1 MCTFPMTGFAY
12 EKSNDFTDLS
22 LEALMDIEI
31 TSVSK
36 KLQKLSE
43 APAAIFV
50 ITHEDLNRSGATSV
64 AEALRMVPGVQV
76 GRIDA
81 NKWAIGIRGLNG
93 RFSNKLLV
101 LVDGRT
107 VYTPIYSG
115 VFWEIQDMILDDVE
129 RIEVIRGPGAAIWG
143 SNAVNGVINIISKS
157 AFETQGGYAEVLSGN
172 ADPVNTSVRYGG
184 RFNENNTAYRIYA
197 KYFEQ
202 NSNVYKDTDTDAY
215 DQWDMFRTGFKIN
228 HQNQDTIQ
236 YGLQGEI
243 FKGKAGETLMDS
255 QLTDTIPYADIS
267 LRNYNTDHFGGN
279 LMFNWK
285 RQLSSGSDFAFQCY
299 YDTAHYNPLVADV
312 SVDTLDFSF
321 QHRFLPTRSQ
331 ELVWGGGYRNI
342 QDKIDA
348 FMFATVS
355 QKNASYDLTNFF
367 VQDDISLLDE
377 RVHLVLGSL
386 IENNSFTGWEFQP
399 SLRTIWQANPSNS
412 FWAAVSRAIRSVS
425 RLERGASISYAIPN
439 ADLPMLGSAIMD
451 PHMDSEKMLAYEVGH
466 RSWLGNKVSMDST
479 VFLHDYD
486 KLRGSYNG
494 TPYFDMEKGS
504 MIIPFYASNSIQ
516 GRIWGFEGAMDWKPK
531 NILMF
536 KIAYTFRKTSL
547 KYRDGSIPDTGIQG
561 SPQYEQNKD
570 PEHTLSLSAR
580 FDFTEKVKLDLWGR
594 YVSDLPSFDIDAYWE
609 MDTVLRWQVKPGLEL
624 RLVGQN
630 LLNKHH
636 PEYISEYLNTL
647 PTESER
653 KGYMAVSYKF

>member
-1 MCTFPMTGFAY
+1 MAGFAY
-12 EKSNDFTDLS
+12 EKSNDLTDLS
-22 LEALMDIEI
+22 LEALMNIEI

-36 KLQKLSE
+36 KAQKLSE

-50 ITHEDLNRSGATSV
+50 ITHEDLMRSGATSI

-93 RFSNKLLV
+93 RFSNKFLV

-115 VFWEIQDMILDDVE
+115 VFWEIQDMVLEDLD

-143 SNAVNGVINIISKS
+143 SNAVNGVINIITKS
-157 AFETQGGYAEVLSGN
+157 PFSTQGGYTEVLSGTS
-172 ADPVNTSVRYGG
+172 DSINTSIRYGG
-184 RFNENNTAYRIYA
+184 SFNESNTAYRIYA

-202 NSNVYKDTDTDAY
+202 NSQVYKDTDTDAH
-215 DQWDMFRTGFKIN
+215 DQWDMFRTGFKIS
-228 HQNQDTIQ
+228 HQDQGSIQ

-243 FKGKAGETLMDS
+243 FNGKTWETLVNS
-255 QLTDTIPYADIS
+255 ELSDTIPYADIS
-267 LRNYNTDHFGGN
+267 LRNYKTDHFGGN

-285 RQLSSGSDFAFQCY
+285 RELSAGSDYSFQCY
-299 YDTAHYNPLVADV
+299 YDTVHYNPLVADV
-312 SVDTLDFSF
+312 TVDTLDFSF
-321 QHRFLPTRSQ
+321 QHRFLPTRGQ
-331 ELVWGGGYRNI
+331 ELVWGGGYRYI
-342 QDKIDA
+342 YDKIDA

-355 QKNASYDLTNFF
+355 EKNASYDLTNFF

-377 RVHLVLGSL
+377 RVHLVLGSQ

-399 SLRTIWQANPSNS
+399 SFRTLWQANSSNS

-439 ADLPMLGSAIMD
+439 ADLPMLGTAIMD

-466 RSWLGNKVSMDST
+466 RSWLGNAFSLDST

-486 KLRGSYNG
+486 KLRGSVNG
-494 TPYFDMEKGS
+494 TPYFDMEKGA
-504 MIIPFYASNSIQ
+504 MIIPFYATNSIKGQ
-516 GRIWGFEGAMDWKPK
+516 IWGFEEAMDWKPK
-531 NILMF
+531 DKLMF
-536 KIAYTFRKTSL
+536 KIAYTYRKTSL
-547 KYRDGSIPDTGIQG
+547 KYRDNSIPDTGIQG
-561 SPQYEQNKD
+561 SPKYEANKD
-570 PEHTLSLSAR
+570 SEHTLSLSAR
-580 FDFTEKVKLDLWGR
+580 LDIKENLKLDLWGR
-594 YVSDLPSFDIDAYWE
+594 YVSEIPSFDIDAYLE
-609 MDTVLRWQVKPGLEL
+609 MDTVLRWQFKPGMEI

-636 PEYISEYLNTL
+636 PEYVSEYLNTL

-653 KGYMAVSYKF
+653 KAYVAFSCKF